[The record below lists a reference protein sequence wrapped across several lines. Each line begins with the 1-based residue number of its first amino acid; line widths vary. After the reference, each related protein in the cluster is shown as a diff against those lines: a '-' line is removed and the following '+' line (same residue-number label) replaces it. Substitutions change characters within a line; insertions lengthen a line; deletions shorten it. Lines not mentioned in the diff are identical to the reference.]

1 AIPVLSL
8 VLLPLS
14 LAAAL
19 LPFAGLD
26 ALLGLVGH
34 WFWDLLA
41 WLSNIP
47 LPYLPWM
54 PLPVLLLWGGW
65 LLLARRGVSGMALW
79 PALVLLLLWFVRA
92 PAPQPVAML
101 MDVGQGQSMVFISPQ
116 ATLLYDSGPRFSE
129 HFDTGAAIVVPVLQ
143 RHGVRTV
150 TDMIVSHA
158 DLDHAGGT
166 AAILRELGSQRLW
179 ARGPMSDMPASATPP
194 QD

>member
-1 AIPVLSL
+1 
-8 VLLPLS
+8 
-14 LAAAL
+14 
-19 LPFAGLD
+19 AGLD
-26 ALLGLVGH
+26 SLLGLAGH

-143 RHGVRTV
+143 RQGVRSV

-166 AAILRELGSQRLW
+166 AAVLQGMAVTNVWVGEALPGL
-179 ARGPMSDMPASATPP
+179 PASSPP
-194 QD
+194 QQ